1 MIMHVKQQWT
11 FKVGKALLEE
21 DSWLLS
27 PIPRLWNT
35 NALGQDSSWNSNP
48 KSLYLTTCEGDS
60 TINDLSLELL
70 SLFLNIQTLEFD

>member
-35 NALGQDSSWNSNP
+35 

-60 TINDLSLELL
+60 TITDLSLEWL